1 MRPRLSPEDQDLGSS
16 ATLYCYR
23 EQSGG
28 GGSTEV
34 LPSADVPEGEKPLK
48 AKAKARKVGQLNLR
62 EEDVVMKTVHELKT
76 DVRLPDGF
84 TRGNN
89 HVWTSSLDEGAE
101 EAVCDARSE
110 GRRLT
115 VPAGG
120 VVRVVRDHRSP
131 DKSTCICAIRPSRT
145 ASSQLMRDLSAAIDE
160 KGENFAKGIL
170 CALSENDGTWTDVR
184 RPRAGA
190 GRFVYPSA
198 FPHIHSAETSPRLGG
213 AIGAWLWKREEIIR
227 RRRTARPS

>member
-62 EEDVVMKTVHELKT
+62 EEDVVMKTVNE
-76 DVRLPDGF
+76 
-84 TRGNN
+84 
-89 HVWTSSLDEGAE
+89 
-101 EAVCDARSE
+101 
-110 GRRLT
+110 
-115 VPAGG
+115 
-120 VVRVVRDHRSP
+120 
-131 DKSTCICAIRPSRT
+131 
-145 ASSQLMRDLSAAIDE
+145 LSAAIDE

-170 CALSENDGTWTDVR
+170 CALSENDGTWTDV
-184 RPRAGA
+184 
-190 GRFVYPSA
+190 GRDATRVHCGWAHVMSTIP
-198 FPHIHSAETSPRLGG
+198 
-213 AIGAWLWKREEIIR
+213 EEAAQLQGR
-227 RRRTARPS
+227 RRSATRKYGSNQIRLPGKEEGFCVPYALQGMETNEAPLARAAVSVVCHHADRRLRVRGIHEAYCSNGVGQ

>member
-1 MRPRLSPEDQDLGSS
+1 MRPRLSPEDQDLGRS

-62 EEDVVMKTVHELKT
+62 EEDVVMKTVNELKT

-89 HVWTSSLDEGAE
+89 HATLR
-101 EAVCDARSE
+101 ARS
-110 GRRLT
+110 GL
-115 VPAGG
+115 G
-120 VVRVVRDHRSP
+120 
-131 DKSTCICAIRPSRT
+131 
-145 ASSQLMRDLSAAIDE
+145 LSASIASGG
-160 KGENFAKGIL
+160 KTLAS
-170 CALSENDGTWTDVR
+170 LSLSLGPEPEPDNYFYHRDRSIGL
-184 RPRAGA
+184 PRT
-190 GRFVYPSA
+190 P
-198 FPHIHSAETSPRLGG
+198 
-213 AIGAWLWKREEIIR
+213 
-227 RRRTARPS
+227 

>member
-62 EEDVVMKTVHELKT
+62 EEDVVMKTVNELTT

-89 HVWTSSLDEGAE
+89 QLDRRAQRHRRDREVAPPRVEVLPHAGP
-101 EAVCDARSE
+101 AR
-110 GRRLT
+110 R
-115 VPAGG
+115 
-120 VVRVVRDHRSP
+120 
-131 DKSTCICAIRPSRT
+131 
-145 ASSQLMRDLSAAIDE
+145 
-160 KGENFAKGIL
+160 
-170 CALSENDGTWTDVR
+170 
-184 RPRAGA
+184 
-190 GRFVYPSA
+190 
-198 FPHIHSAETSPRLGG
+198 
-213 AIGAWLWKREEIIR
+213 
-227 RRRTARPS
+227 

>member
-84 TRGNN
+84 TRRNN
-89 HVWTSSLDEGAE
+89 HVWTTSLDEGAE

-120 VVRVVRDHRSP
+120 VVRIVKDHRRP
-131 DKSTCICAIRPSRT
+131 DVSTCICAIRPSRT
-145 ASSQLMRDLSAAIDE
+145 ASSQLMMVQHI
-160 KGENFAKGIL
+160 
-170 CALSENDGTWTDVR
+170 ALSRQGPHVS
-184 RPRAGA
+184 
-190 GRFVYPSA
+190 PS
-198 FPHIHSAETSPRLGG
+198 HYE
-213 AIGAWLWKREEIIR
+213 
-227 RRRTARPS
+227 

>member
-34 LPSADVPEGEKPLK
+34 LPSADVPDGEKPL
-48 AKAKARKVGQLNLR
+48 KAKARKVGQLNLR

-89 HVWTSSLDEGAE
+89 HVWTTSLDEGAE

-120 VVRVVRDHRSP
+120 VVRIVKDHRSP

-170 CALSENDGTWTDVR
+170 CALSENDGTWTDVGR
-184 RPRAGA
+184 DATRVHCGWAHVMSTIPEEVAQLQGVRANLTDA
-190 GRFVYPSA
+190 KAY
-198 FPHIHSAETSPRLGG
+198 
-213 AIGAWLWKREEIIR
+213 REQ
-227 RRRTARPS
+227 AKG